1 VPAGNTLSSPT
12 KLPKGAWWGVLK
24 RTVKEFNDDNLTD
37 WAGALTYYAVLSLFP
52 GIIVL
57 TSVLALLGD
66 TTTQEL
72 MKYVDQVAPG
82 QAGELVKSSI
92 EELQKSQNAAG
103 LLGIIGLLTAFWTAS
118 GYLGAFMRACNA
130 VYDVEEG
137 RPFWKTVPLR
147 LALTLGSVVLV
158 SLTLGAL
165 VLTGGV
171 ADAVGNAIGLGD
183 TVVTGW
189 DCVKWPVILLL
200 VALAFAVLY
209 WAAPNVRQPGF
220 SWITP
225 GSLLAIVLWALATVG
240 FAIYVANFA
249 SYNKTYGSLGGV
261 IVFLV
266 WLWISNIAVLLGAEF
281 DAELE
286 RARAIV
292 GGHPAEE
299 EPYIAMRDDSKVQKG
314 EDPGL
319 G

>member
-1 VPAGNTLSSPT
+1 MPAGKTVDRPT
-12 KLPKGAWWGVLK
+12 RLPKGAWWGVLK

-37 WAGALTYYAVLSLFP
+37 WAAALTYYAVLSLFP
-52 GIIVL
+52 GLIVL
-57 TSVLALLGD
+57 TSVLALLGE

-82 QAGELVKSSI
+82 EAGELVKTSI
-92 EELQKSQNAAG
+92 EELQRGQGAAG

-147 LALTLGSVVLV
+147 LLLTLGSVVV
-158 SLTLGAL
+158 ISLTLGAL

-171 ADAVGNAIGLGD
+171 ADAVGNLLGLGD
-183 TVVTGW
+183 TVVTVW
-189 DCVKWPVILLL
+189 DIAKWPVILLL

-209 WAAPNVRQPGF
+209 WAAPNVRQPAF
-220 SWITP
+220 RWVTP
-225 GSLLAIVLWALATVG
+225 GSLLAIALWALATVG

-286 RARAIV
+286 RGRRLAQ
-292 GGHPAEE
+292 GEKDTSAE
-299 EPYIAMRDDSKVQKG
+299 PRDL
-314 EDPGL
+314 PG
-319 G
+319 

>member
-1 VPAGNTLSSPT
+1 MPAGKTVKSPT
-12 KLPKGAWWGVLK
+12 RLPKGAWWGVLK
-24 RTVKEFNDDNLTD
+24 RTVKEFSDDNLTD
-37 WAGALTYYAVLSLFP
+37 WAAALTYYAVLSLFP

-82 QAGELVKSSI
+82 QAGDVVKSSI
-92 EELQKSQNAAG
+92 EELQKSQNAAS
-103 LLGIIGLLTAFWTAS
+103 LLGVVGLLTALWTAS

-137 RPFWKTVPLR
+137 RPFWKIVPLR

-171 ADAVGNAIGLGD
+171 ADALGNAIGLGD
-183 TVVTGW
+183 TVVTVW
-189 DCVKWPVILLL
+189 DIAKWPVILLL
-200 VALAFAVLY
+200 VSLAFAILY

-220 SWITP
+220 RWVSP
-225 GSLLAIVLWALATVG
+225 GSLLAIALWALATVG

-286 RARAIV
+286 RGRRLEQ
-292 GGHPAEE
+292 GE
-299 EPYIAMRDDSKVQKG
+299 
-314 EDPGL
+314 EDPSPEPRDLPG
-319 G
+319 

>member
-1 VPAGNTLSSPT
+1 MPAGNDVESPT
-12 KLPKGAWWGVLK
+12 ELPKAAWWGVLK

-37 WAGALTYYAVLSLFP
+37 WAAALTYYAVLSLFP

-72 MKYVDQVAPG
+72 IRYVDDVAPG
-82 QAGELVKSSI
+82 EAGQLVKSSI
-92 EELQKSQNAAG
+92 EELQKSQDAAG
-103 LLGIIGLLTAFWTAS
+103 LLGIIGLLTALWTAS

-137 RPFWKTVPLR
+137 RPLWKTIPLR
-147 LALTLGSVVLV
+147 IGLTLGSVVLV
-158 SLTLGAL
+158 SVTLGAL

-171 ADAVGNAIGLGD
+171 ADAVGDAIGLGD
-183 TVVTGW
+183 TVVTVW
-189 DCVKWPVILLL
+189 DVVKWPVILLL
-200 VALAFAVLY
+200 VSLAFAVLY
-209 WAAPNVRQPGF
+209 WTAPNVRQPGF
-220 SWITP
+220 RWVTP

-240 FAIYVANFA
+240 FAVYVANFA

-281 DAELE
+281 DAELDRGRRMAEGE
-286 RARAIV
+286 R
-292 GGHPAEE
+292 
-299 EPYIAMRDDSKVQKG
+299 EPSPEPRDL
-314 EDPGL
+314 PG
-319 G
+319 

>member
-1 VPAGNTLSSPT
+1 MPAGKTVKSPAR
-12 KLPKGAWWGVLK
+12 LPKGAWWGVLK

-37 WAGALTYYAVLSLFP
+37 WAAALTYYAVLSLFP

-57 TSVLALLGD
+57 TSALALMGD

-82 QAGELVKSSI
+82 QAGDVVKSSI
-92 EELQKSQNAAG
+92 EELQKSQNAAS
-103 LLGIIGLLTAFWTAS
+103 LLGIVGLLTALWTAS

-137 RPFWKTVPLR
+137 RPFWKLVPLR

-171 ADAVGNAIGLGD
+171 ADAIGNAIGLGD
-183 TVVTGW
+183 TVVTVW
-189 DCVKWPVILLL
+189 DIAKWPVILLL
-200 VALAFAVLY
+200 VSLAFAILY

-220 SWITP
+220 RWISP
-225 GSLLAIVLWALATVG
+225 GSLLAIALWALATVG

-286 RARAIV
+286 RGRRLAQ
-292 GGHPAEE
+292 GE
-299 EPYIAMRDDSKVQKG
+299 
-314 EDPGL
+314 EDPSPEPRDLPG
-319 G
+319 

>member
-1 VPAGNTLSSPT
+1 MPAGKTVDRPT
-12 KLPKGAWWGVLK
+12 RLPKGAWWGVLK
-24 RTVKEFNDDNLTD
+24 RTVKGFNDDNLTD
-37 WAGALTYYAVLSLFP
+37 WAAALTYYAVLSLFP
-52 GIIVL
+52 GLIVL
-57 TSVLALLGD
+57 TSVLALLGE

-72 MKYVDQVAPG
+72 LKYVDQVAPG
-82 QAGELVKSSI
+82 QAGELVRSSI
-92 EELQKSQNAAG
+92 EELRNGQGAAG

-171 ADAVGNAIGLGD
+171 ADMVGNFIGLGD
-183 TVVTGW
+183 TVVTVW
-189 DCVKWPVILLL
+189 DIAKWPVILLL
-200 VALAFAVLY
+200 VSLAFAVLY

-220 SWITP
+220 RWVTP
-225 GSLLAIVLWALATVG
+225 GSLLAIALWALATVG

-286 RARAIV
+286 RGRRIAQGTA
-292 GGHPAEE
+292 PQDASAE
-299 EPYIAMRDDSKVQKG
+299 PRDL
-314 EDPGL
+314 PG
-319 G
+319 

>member
-1 VPAGNTLSSPT
+1 VDRPT
-12 KLPKGAWWGVLK
+12 KLPRQAWWGVLK

-52 GIIVL
+52 GLIVL

-66 TTTQEL
+66 STTQEL
-72 MKYVDQVAPG
+72 LKYVDQVAPG
-82 QAGELVKSSI
+82 QAGDLVKSSI
-92 EELQKSQNAAG
+92 GELRKGQGSAG

-147 LALTLGSVVLV
+147 LLLTLGSVVLV

-165 VLTGGV
+165 VLTGGI
-171 ADAVGNAIGLGD
+171 ADTIGDWIGLGD
-183 TVVTGW
+183 TVVTVW
-189 DCVKWPVILLL
+189 DIAKWPIILLL
-200 VALAFAVLY
+200 VSLAFAVLY

-220 SWITP
+220 RWVTP

-240 FAIYVANFA
+240 FAVYVANFA

-286 RARAIV
+286 RGRRL
-292 GGHPAEE
+292 AEGESE
-299 EPYIAMRDDSKVQKG
+299 EKASAEPRDL
-314 EDPGL
+314 PR
-319 G
+319 

>member
-1 VPAGNTLSSPT
+1 MRGGNDVEGPT
-12 KLPKGAWWGVLK
+12 RLPKRAWWGVLK

-66 TTTQEL
+66 STTQEL

-82 QAGELVKSSI
+82 QAGDVVKSSI
-92 EELQKSQNAAG
+92 EELQKSQNAAS
-103 LLGIIGLLTAFWTAS
+103 LLGIIALLTALWTAS

-137 RPFWKTVPLR
+137 RPIWKTVPLR

-183 TVVTGW
+183 TVVTVW
-189 DCVKWPVILLL
+189 DIAKWPVILLL
-200 VALAFAVLY
+200 VSLAFAILY

-220 SWITP
+220 RWVSP

-286 RARAIV
+286 RGRRM
-292 GGHPAEE
+292 AEGE
-299 EPYIAMRDDSKVQKG
+299 
-314 EDPGL
+314 EDPSPEPRDLPG
-319 G
+319 

>member
-1 VPAGNTLSSPT
+1 VPAGKTVDRPT

-52 GIIVL
+52 GLIVL
-57 TSVLALLGD
+57 TSVLALMGE

-82 QAGELVKSSI
+82 QAGDLIKSSV
-92 EELQKSQNAAG
+92 EELRKGQSAAG

-147 LALTLGSVVLV
+147 LGLTLGSVVLV

-171 ADAVGNAIGLGD
+171 ADTVGDFIGLGD
-183 TVVTGW
+183 TVVTVW
-189 DCVKWPVILLL
+189 DFVKWPVILLL
-200 VALAFAVLY
+200 VSLAFAVLY
-209 WAAPNVRQPGF
+209 WAAPNVRHAGF
-220 SWITP
+220 RWITP

-286 RARAIV
+286 RGRRMAQGEPHDEAS
-292 GGHPAEE
+292 AE
-299 EPYIAMRDDSKVQKG
+299 PRDL
-314 EDPGL
+314 PG
-319 G
+319 

>member
-1 VPAGNTLSSPT
+1 MPAGKSPKSPAKLS
-12 KLPKGAWWGVLK
+12 KGAWWGVLK

-37 WAGALTYYAVLSLFP
+37 WAAALTYYAVLSLFP
-52 GIIVL
+52 GLIVL
-57 TSVLALLGD
+57 TSLLALMGE

-72 MKYVDQVAPG
+72 LKYVGEVAPG
-82 QAGELVKSSI
+82 EAGDLIKSSI
-92 EELQKSQNAAG
+92 EELQKSSSAAS

-118 GYLGAFMRACNA
+118 GYLGAFMRAANA

-137 RPFWKTVPLR
+137 RPIWKTIPLR
-147 LALTLGSVVLV
+147 LGLTLGSVVLI

-171 ADAVGNAIGLGD
+171 ADTVGNWIGLGD
-183 TVVTGW
+183 TVVTVW
-189 DCVKWPVILLL
+189 DVVKWPVILLL
-200 VALAFAVLY
+200 VSLAFAVLY

-220 SWITP
+220 RWVTP

-286 RARAIV
+286 RGRRI
-292 GGHPAEE
+292 EE
-299 EPYIAMRDDSKVQKG
+299 GADPEEASPEPRDL
-314 EDPGL
+314 PG
-319 G
+319 

>member
-1 VPAGNTLSSPT
+1 MPAGKTIERPT
-12 KLPKGAWWGVLK
+12 KLPKHAWWGVLK

-37 WAGALTYYAVLSLFP
+37 WAAALTYYAVLSLFP
-52 GIIVL
+52 GLIVL
-57 TSVLALLGD
+57 TSVLALLGE

-72 MKYVDQVAPG
+72 LKYVDQVAPG
-82 QAGELVKSSI
+82 QAGDLVKSSI
-92 EELQKSQNAAG
+92 EELQKGQSAAG

-147 LALTLGSVVLV
+147 LLLTLGSVVV
-158 SLTLGAL
+158 ISLTLGAL

-171 ADAVGNAIGLGD
+171 ADAVGNFLGLGD
-183 TVVTGW
+183 TVVTVW
-189 DCVKWPVILLL
+189 DIVKWPVILLL
-200 VALAFAVLY
+200 VSLAFAVLY
-209 WAAPNVRQPGF
+209 WAAPNVRQPAF
-220 SWITP
+220 RWVTP
-225 GSLLAIVLWALATVG
+225 GSLLAIALWALATVG

-286 RARAIV
+286 RGRRLAQGEQDAS
-292 GGHPAEE
+292 AE
-299 EPYIAMRDDSKVQKG
+299 PRDL
-314 EDPGL
+314 PG
-319 G
+319 

>member
-1 VPAGNTLSSPT
+1 VPAGKAPQSPT
-12 KLPKGAWWGVLK
+12 KLSKGAWWGVLK

-37 WAGALTYYAVLSLFP
+37 WAAALTYYAVLSLFP
-52 GIIVL
+52 GLIVL
-57 TSVLALLGD
+57 TSALALMGE
-66 TTTQEL
+66 TTKQEL
-72 MKYVDQVAPG
+72 LKYVDEVAPG
-82 QAGELVKSSI
+82 QAGDLIKSSI
-92 EELQKSQNAAG
+92 EELQKGQSTAG

-137 RPFWKTVPLR
+137 RPIWKTIPLR

-171 ADAVGNAIGLGD
+171 ADTVGNWLGLGD
-183 TVVTGW
+183 TVVTVW
-189 DCVKWPVILLL
+189 DVVKWPVILLL
-200 VALAFAVLY
+200 VSLAFAVLY

-220 SWITP
+220 RWVTP
-225 GSLLAIVLWALATVG
+225 GSLVAILLWALATVG

-286 RARAIV
+286 RGRRIAQGADPEEASAEPRDVAR
-292 GGHPAEE
+292 
-299 EPYIAMRDDSKVQKG
+299 
-314 EDPGL
+314 
-319 G
+319 

>member
-1 VPAGNTLSSPT
+1 VPAGENNNTVDRPT
-12 KLPKGAWWGVLK
+12 ELPRQAWWGVLK

-52 GIIVL
+52 GLIVL

-66 TTTQEL
+66 ATTQEL
-72 MKYVDQVAPG
+72 LKYVDQVAPG
-82 QAGELVKSSI
+82 QAGDLVKSSI
-92 EELQKSQNAAG
+92 EDLRKGQGAAG

-147 LALTLGSVVLV
+147 LLLTLGSVVLV

-165 VLTGGV
+165 VLTGGI
-171 ADAVGNAIGLGD
+171 ADTVGNWLGLGD
-183 TVVTGW
+183 TVVTVW
-189 DCVKWPVILLL
+189 DIAKWPIILLL
-200 VALAFAVLY
+200 VSLAFAVLY

-220 SWITP
+220 RWVTP

-240 FAIYVANFA
+240 FAVYVANFA

-286 RARAIV
+286 RGRRL
-292 GGHPAEE
+292 AEGDE
-299 EPYIAMRDDSKVQKG
+299 DASAQPRDPYESSKTG
-314 EDPGL
+314 
-319 G
+319 

>member
-1 VPAGNTLSSPT
+1 MRGGNAPESPA

-37 WAGALTYYAVLSLFP
+37 WAAALTYYAVLSLFP
-52 GIIVL
+52 GLIVL
-57 TSVLALLGD
+57 TSVLALLGE

-72 MKYVDQVAPG
+72 LKYVDEVAPG
-82 QAGELVKSSI
+82 QAGDLIKSSI
-92 EELQKSQNAAG
+92 CELQKSSSAAG

-118 GYLGAFMRACNA
+118 GYLGAFMRAANA

-137 RPFWKTVPLR
+137 RPIWKTIPLR
-147 LALTLGSVVLV
+147 LGLTLGSVVLI
-158 SLTLGAL
+158 SLAVGAL

-171 ADAVGNAIGLGD
+171 ADTVGNWVGIGD
-183 TVVTGW
+183 TVVTVW
-189 DCVKWPVILLL
+189 DFVKWPVILLL
-200 VALAFAVLY
+200 VSLAFAVLY

-220 SWITP
+220 RWVTP
-225 GSLLAIVLWALATVG
+225 GSLLAILLWVLATLG
-240 FAIYVANFA
+240 FAIDVANFA

-286 RARAIV
+286 RGRRIEQGVAPEKAS
-292 GGHPAEE
+292 AE
-299 EPYIAMRDDSKVQKG
+299 PRDL
-314 EDPGL
+314 PG
-319 G
+319 

>member
-1 VPAGNTLSSPT
+1 MPAGKTVDRPT

-52 GIIVL
+52 GLIVL
-57 TSVLALLGD
+57 TSVLALMGES
-66 TTTQEL
+66 TTQEL
-72 MKYVDQVAPG
+72 MKYVDQLAPG
-82 QAGELVKSSI
+82 QAGDLIKSSV
-92 EELQKSQNAAG
+92 EELQKGQSAAG

-147 LALTLGSVVLV
+147 LLLTLGSVVLV

-171 ADAVGNAIGLGD
+171 ADTVGDFIGLGD
-183 TVVTGW
+183 TVVAVW
-189 DCVKWPVILLL
+189 DIVKWPVILLL
-200 VALAFAVLY
+200 VSLAFAVLY
-209 WAAPNVRQPGF
+209 WAAPNVRHAGF
-220 SWITP
+220 RWITP
-225 GSLLAIVLWALATVG
+225 GSLLAIGLWALATVG

-286 RARAIV
+286 RGRRMAQGEPHDEAS
-292 GGHPAEE
+292 AE
-299 EPYIAMRDDSKVQKG
+299 PRDL
-314 EDPGL
+314 PG
-319 G
+319 

>member
-1 VPAGNTLSSPT
+1 MPAGKAPESPA

-37 WAGALTYYAVLSLFP
+37 WAAALTYYAVLSLFP
-52 GIIVL
+52 GLIVL
-57 TSVLALLGD
+57 TSVLALLGE

-72 MKYVDQVAPG
+72 LKYVDEVAPG
-82 QAGELVKSSI
+82 EAGDLIKSSI
-92 EELQKSQNAAG
+92 QELQNSQNAASV
-103 LLGIIGLLTAFWTAS
+103 LGIVALLTALWTAS

-130 VYDVEEG
+130 MYDVQEG
-137 RPFWKTVPLR
+137 RPFWKLVPLR
-147 LALTLGSVVLV
+147 LGLTLGSVVLI

-171 ADAVGNAIGLGD
+171 ADTVGDWLGLGD
-183 TVVTGW
+183 AVVTVW
-189 DCVKWPVILLL
+189 DVVKWPVILLL
-200 VALAFAVLY
+200 VSLAFAVLY

-220 SWITP
+220 RWVTP

-286 RARAIV
+286 RGRRI
-292 GGHPAEE
+292 E
-299 EPYIAMRDDSKVQKG
+299 QG
-314 EDPGL
+314 EDPEKASPEPRDLPG
-319 G
+319 

>member
-1 VPAGNTLSSPT
+1 MPAGKTIDRPT
-12 KLPKGAWWGVLK
+12 KLPKSAWWGVLK

-37 WAGALTYYAVLSLFP
+37 WAAALTYYAVLSLFP
-52 GIIVL
+52 GLIVL
-57 TSVLALLGD
+57 TSALALLGD
-66 TTTQEL
+66 STTQEL

-82 QAGELVKSSI
+82 QAGDLIKSSV
-92 EELQKSQNAAG
+92 EELQKGQSAAG
-103 LLGIIGLLTAFWTAS
+103 LLGIIGLLTALWTAS

-147 LALTLGSVVLV
+147 LVLTLGSVVLV

-171 ADAVGNAIGLGD
+171 ADTVGNWIGLGD
-183 TVVTGW
+183 KVVTVW
-189 DCVKWPVILLL
+189 DVAKWPVILLL
-200 VALAFAVLY
+200 VSLAFAVLY

-220 SWITP
+220 RWVTP

-266 WLWISNIAVLLGAEF
+266 WLWISNIAVLLGAEL

-286 RARAIV
+286 RGRRLEQGEQDAS
-292 GGHPAEE
+292 P
-299 EPYIAMRDDSKVQKG
+299 EPRDL
-314 EDPGL
+314 PG
-319 G
+319 

>member
-1 VPAGNTLSSPT
+1 MPAGETIERPT

-37 WAGALTYYAVLSLFP
+37 WAAALTYYAVLSLFP
-52 GIIVL
+52 GLIVL
-57 TSVLALLGD
+57 TSVLALLGE

-82 QAGELVKSSI
+82 QAGDLVKSSI
-92 EELQKSQNAAG
+92 EELQKGQGAAG

-147 LALTLGSVVLV
+147 LLLTLGSVVLI

-171 ADAVGNAIGLGD
+171 ADTVGNLLGLGD
-183 TVVTGW
+183 TVVTVW
-189 DCVKWPVILLL
+189 DIVKWPVILLL

-209 WAAPNVRQPGF
+209 WAAPNVRQPAF
-220 SWITP
+220 RWVTP

-240 FAIYVANFA
+240 FAVYVANFA

-286 RARAIV
+286 RGRRLAQGEKDAS
-292 GGHPAEE
+292 AE
-299 EPYIAMRDDSKVQKG
+299 PRDL
-314 EDPGL
+314 PG
-319 G
+319 

>member
-1 VPAGNTLSSPT
+1 VPAGKTVERPT

-37 WAGALTYYAVLSLFP
+37 WAAALTYYAVLSLFP
-52 GIIVL
+52 GLLVL
-57 TSVLALLGD
+57 TSALALLGD
-66 TTTQEL
+66 STTREL
-72 MKYVDQVAPG
+72 LKYVDQVAPG
-82 QAGELVKSSI
+82 QAGELIKASV
-92 EELQKSQNAAG
+92 EELQKGQSAAG
-103 LLGIIGLLTAFWTAS
+103 LLGVIGLLTAFWTAS

-130 VYDVEEG
+130 VYDVKEG

-147 LALTLGSVVLV
+147 LALTLGSVIVV

-171 ADAVGNAIGLGD
+171 ANTVGNALGLGG
-183 TVVTGW
+183 TVVTVW
-189 DCVKWPVILLL
+189 NIAKLPVILLL
-200 VALAFAVLY
+200 VSLAFAVLY

-220 SWITP
+220 RWVTP
-225 GSLLAIVLWALATVG
+225 GSLLAIMLWALATVG

-286 RARAIV
+286 RGRLIEQGESARDAS
-292 GGHPAEE
+292 P
-299 EPYIAMRDDSKVQKG
+299 EPRDL
-314 EDPGL
+314 PR
-319 G
+319 

>member
-1 VPAGNTLSSPT
+1 MPAGKAVDGPTRLS
-12 KLPKGAWWGVLK
+12 KGAWWGVLK

-37 WAGALTYYAVLSLFP
+37 WAAALTYYAVLSLFP
-52 GIIVL
+52 GLIVL
-57 TSVLALLGD
+57 TSALALLGD
-66 TTTQEL
+66 STTQEL
-72 MKYVDQVAPG
+72 LKYVDQVAPG
-82 QAGELVKSSI
+82 QAGELVKSSV
-92 EELQKSQNAAG
+92 EELQKGQSAAG

-171 ADAVGNAIGLGD
+171 ADTVGNAIGLGD
-183 TVVTGW
+183 TVVTVW
-189 DCVKWPVILLL
+189 DVAKWPVILLL
-200 VALAFAVLY
+200 VSLAFAVLY
-209 WAAPNVRQPGF
+209 WAAPNVRQPSF
-220 SWITP
+220 RWVTP

-240 FAIYVANFA
+240 FAVYVANFA

-286 RARAIV
+286 RGRRIQQ
-292 GGHPAEE
+292 GEPADEASP
-299 EPYIAMRDDSKVQKG
+299 EPRDL
-314 EDPGL
+314 PG
-319 G
+319 

>member
-1 VPAGNTLSSPT
+1 VPAGNTLESPT

-171 ADAVGNAIGLGD
+171 ADAVGTAIGLGD
-183 TVVTGW
+183 TVVTVW
-189 DCVKWPVILLL
+189 DFVKWPVILLL

-220 SWITP
+220 RWVTP

-286 RARAIV
+286 RGRQLAQ
-292 GGHPAEE
+292 GE
-299 EPYIAMRDDSKVQKG
+299 
-314 EDPGL
+314 EDPSPEPRDLPG
-319 G
+319 

>member
-1 VPAGNTLSSPT
+1 VPAGNTVDRPT

-37 WAGALTYYAVLSLFP
+37 WAAALTYYAVLSLFP
-52 GIIVL
+52 GLIVL
-57 TSVLALLGD
+57 TSALALLGD

-72 MKYVDQVAPG
+72 LKYVDQVAPG
-82 QAGELVKSSI
+82 EAGELIKSSI
-92 EELQKSQNAAG
+92 GELQKSQSAAG

-147 LALTLGSVVLV
+147 LLLTLGSVVLV

-171 ADAVGNAIGLGD
+171 ADTVGKAIGLGD
-183 TVVTGW
+183 TVVTVW
-189 DCVKWPVILLL
+189 DFVKWPVILLL
-200 VALAFAVLY
+200 VSLAFAVLY

-220 SWITP
+220 RWVTP

-286 RARAIV
+286 RGRRLAQGEQDAS
-292 GGHPAEE
+292 P
-299 EPYIAMRDDSKVQKG
+299 EPRDL
-314 EDPGL
+314 PG
-319 G
+319 

>member
-1 VPAGNTLSSPT
+1 MPAGKTVEGPT

-37 WAGALTYYAVLSLFP
+37 WAAALTYYAVLSLFP

-57 TSVLALLGD
+57 TSALALLGD

-72 MKYVDQVAPG
+72 LKYVDQVAPG
-82 QAGELVKSSI
+82 EAGNLVESSI

-130 VYDVEEG
+130 MYDVEEG

-147 LALTLGSVVLV
+147 LGLTLGAVMLV

-165 VLTGGV
+165 VLTGGI

-183 TVVTGW
+183 TVVTVW
-189 DCVKWPVILLL
+189 DIVKWPVILLL
-200 VALAFAVLY
+200 VSLAFAVLY

-220 SWITP
+220 RWISP
-225 GSLLAIVLWALATVG
+225 GSILAIVLWVLATVG
-240 FAIYVANFA
+240 FAIYVANFS

-286 RARAIV
+286 RGRRITEGEPDPSPEPRDLAR
-292 GGHPAEE
+292 
-299 EPYIAMRDDSKVQKG
+299 
-314 EDPGL
+314 
-319 G
+319 

>member
-1 VPAGNTLSSPT
+1 VPAGKTVDRPT
-12 KLPKGAWWGVLK
+12 KLPKVAWWGVLK

-37 WAGALTYYAVLSLFP
+37 WAAALTYYAVLSLFP

-57 TSVLALLGD
+57 TSALALLGD

-72 MKYVDQVAPG
+72 LKYIDQVAPG

-92 EELQKSQNAAG
+92 DELQKSQNTAG
-103 LLGIIGLLTAFWTAS
+103 LVGIIGLLTALWTAS

-171 ADAVGNAIGLGD
+171 ADAVGNAVGLGD
-183 TVVTGW
+183 TVVTVW
-189 DCVKWPVILLL
+189 DIAKWPVILLL
-200 VALAFAVLY
+200 VSLAFAVLY

-286 RARAIV
+286 RGRRMAQGEPEDEAS
-292 GGHPAEE
+292 AE
-299 EPYIAMRDDSKVQKG
+299 PRDL
-314 EDPGL
+314 PR
-319 G
+319 

>member
-1 VPAGNTLSSPT
+1 MPAGSHVKSPAKLT
-12 KLPKGAWWGVLK
+12 KGDWWGVLK

-37 WAGALTYYAVLSLFP
+37 WAAALTYYAVLSLFP

-72 MKYVDQVAPG
+72 IKYVDEVAPG
-82 QAGELVKSSI
+82 QAGDLVKSSI
-92 EELQKSQNAAG
+92 EELQKSQNAAS
-103 LLGIIGLLTAFWTAS
+103 LLGIVGLLTALWTAS

-137 RPFWKTVPLR
+137 RPFWKVVPLR

-171 ADAVGNAIGLGD
+171 ADTVGNAIGLGD
-183 TVVTGW
+183 TVVTVW
-189 DCVKWPVILLL
+189 DFVKWPVILLL
-200 VALAFAVLY
+200 VSLAFAVLY

-220 SWITP
+220 RWVTP

-286 RARAIV
+286 RGRRIAQ
-292 GGHPAEE
+292 GESEE
-299 EPYIAMRDDSKVQKG
+299 EASPEPRDL
-314 EDPGL
+314 PG
-319 G
+319 

>member
-1 VPAGNTLSSPT
+1 MS
-12 KLPKGAWWGVLK
+12 KGAWWGVLK

-37 WAGALTYYAVLSLFP
+37 WAAALTYYAVLSLFP
-52 GIIVL
+52 GLIVL
-57 TSVLALLGD
+57 TSVLALLGE

-72 MKYVDQVAPG
+72 LKYVDEVAPG
-82 QAGELVKSSI
+82 EAGGLIKSSI
-92 EELQKSQNAAG
+92 EELQKGSGAAG

-118 GYLGAFMRACNA
+118 GYLGAFMRAANA

-137 RPFWKTVPLR
+137 RPIWKTIPLR
-147 LALTLGSVVLV
+147 LVLTLGSVVLI

-171 ADAVGNAIGLGD
+171 ADTVGNWLGLGD
-183 TVVTGW
+183 TVVTVW
-189 DCVKWPVILLL
+189 DIVKWPVILLL
-200 VALAFAVLY
+200 VSLAFAVLY

-220 SWITP
+220 RWVTP

-240 FAIYVANFA
+240 FAVYVANFA

-286 RARAIV
+286 RGRRIEEGADPEDASPEPRDLAR
-292 GGHPAEE
+292 
-299 EPYIAMRDDSKVQKG
+299 
-314 EDPGL
+314 
-319 G
+319 

>member
-1 VPAGNTLSSPT
+1 M
-12 KLPKGAWWGVLK
+12 
-24 RTVKEFNDDNLTD
+24 KEFNDDNLTD

-52 GIIVL
+52 GLIVL

-72 MKYVDQVAPG
+72 LKYVDQVAPG
-82 QAGELVKSSI
+82 QAGELIRSSV
-92 EELQKSQNAAG
+92 EELRKGQSAAG

-118 GYLGAFMRACNA
+118 GYLGAFMRASNA

-171 ADAVGNAIGLGD
+171 ADTVGNFLGLGD
-183 TVVTGW
+183 TVVTVW
-189 DCVKWPVILLL
+189 DVVKWPVILLL
-200 VALAFAVLY
+200 VSLAFAVLY
-209 WAAPNVRQPGF
+209 WAAPNVRQPGWR
-220 SWITP
+220 WITP

-240 FAIYVANFA
+240 FALYVANFA

-266 WLWISNIAVLLGAEF
+266 WLWISNIAVLLGVEF
-281 DAELE
+281 DAEL
-286 RARAIV
+286 ARGRRIEQGAD
-292 GGHPAEE
+292 PESSP
-299 EPYIAMRDDSKVQKG
+299 EPRDL
-314 EDPGL
+314 PG
-319 G
+319 

>member
-1 VPAGNTLSSPT
+1 MPAGSDVESPT
-12 KLPKGAWWGVLK
+12 KLPRSAWWGVLK
-24 RTVKEFNDDNLTD
+24 RTVTEFNDDNLTD
-37 WAGALTYYAVLSLFP
+37 WAAALTYYAVLSLFP

-72 MKYVDQVAPG
+72 IKYVDEVAPG
-82 QAGELVKSSI
+82 QAGDLVKSSI
-92 EELQKSQNAAG
+92 EELQKSQDAAS

-137 RPFWKTVPLR
+137 RPIWKTVPLR

-171 ADAVGNAIGLGD
+171 ADAVGDAIGLGD
-183 TVVTGW
+183 TVVTVW
-189 DCVKWPVILLL
+189 DVVKWPVILLL
-200 VALAFAVLY
+200 VSLAFAVLY

-220 SWITP
+220 RWVTP

-240 FAIYVANFA
+240 FAVYVANFA

-286 RARAIV
+286 RGRRLARGERDAS
-292 GGHPAEE
+292 P
-299 EPYIAMRDDSKVQKG
+299 EPRDL
-314 EDPGL
+314 PG
-319 G
+319 

>member
-1 VPAGNTLSSPT
+1 MPAGKTVDRPT

-52 GIIVL
+52 GLIVL
-57 TSVLALLGD
+57 TSLLALMGE

-82 QAGELVKSSI
+82 QAGDLIKSSV
-92 EELQKSQNAAG
+92 EELRKGQSAAG

-147 LALTLGSVVLV
+147 LGLTLGSVVLV

-171 ADAVGNAIGLGD
+171 ADTVGNFIGLGD
-183 TVVTGW
+183 TVVTVW
-189 DCVKWPVILLL
+189 DIVKWPVILLL
-200 VALAFAVLY
+200 VPLAFAVLY
-209 WAAPNVRQPGF
+209 WAAPNVRHHGF
-220 SWITP
+220 RWITP

-286 RARAIV
+286 RGRRMAQGEPLEEAS
-292 GGHPAEE
+292 AE
-299 EPYIAMRDDSKVQKG
+299 PRDL
-314 EDPGL
+314 PG
-319 G
+319 

>member
-1 VPAGNTLSSPT
+1 MPAGSETAEETVDRPT

-37 WAGALTYYAVLSLFP
+37 WAAALTYYAVLSLFP
-52 GIIVL
+52 GLIVL
-57 TSVLALLGD
+57 TSALALLGE

-72 MKYVDQVAPG
+72 LKYVDQVAPG
-82 QAGELVKSSI
+82 QAGELIKSSV
-92 EELQKSQNAAG
+92 EELQKSQSSAG
-103 LLGIIGLLTAFWTAS
+103 LLGIIGVLTALWTAS

-130 VYDVEEG
+130 VYDVKEG
-137 RPFWKTVPLR
+137 RPFWKTVPIR

-165 VLTGGV
+165 VLTGDV
-171 ADAVGNAIGLGD
+171 ADTVGNWLGLGD
-183 TVVTGW
+183 AVVTVW
-189 DCVKWPVILLL
+189 DIAKWPVILLL
-200 VALAFAVLY
+200 VSLAFAVLY

-240 FAIYVANFA
+240 FAVYVANFA

-286 RARAIV
+286 RGRRMTE
-292 GGHPAEE
+292 GEQDPSAE
-299 EPYIAMRDDSKVQKG
+299 PRDL
-314 EDPGL
+314 PG
-319 G
+319 

>member
-1 VPAGNTLSSPT
+1 MPAGKDVESPT
-12 KLPKGAWWGVLK
+12 RLPKGAWWGVLK

-37 WAGALTYYAVLSLFP
+37 WAAALTYYAVLSLFP

-57 TSVLALLGD
+57 TSVLALLGE

-72 MKYVDQVAPG
+72 IKYVDEVAPG
-82 QAGELVKSSI
+82 QAGDLVKSSI
-92 EELQKSQNAAG
+92 EELQKSQNAAS
-103 LLGIIGLLTAFWTAS
+103 LLGVIGLLTALWTAS

-137 RPFWKTVPLR
+137 RPFWKTVPIR
-147 LALTLGSVVLV
+147 LGLTLGSVVLI

-183 TVVTGW
+183 TVVAVW
-189 DCVKWPVILLL
+189 DVAKYPVILLL
-200 VALAFAVLY
+200 VSLAFAVLY
-209 WAAPNVRQPGF
+209 WAAPNVKQPGF
-220 SWITP
+220 RWVSP

-266 WLWISNIAVLLGAEF
+266 WLWISNIAILLGAEF

-286 RARAIV
+286 RGRRL
-292 GGHPAEE
+292 E
-299 EPYIAMRDDSKVQKG
+299 KG
-314 EDPGL
+314 EKDPSPEPRDLPG
-319 G
+319 

>member
-1 VPAGNTLSSPT
+1 MPAGKAPESPAKLS
-12 KLPKGAWWGVLK
+12 KGAWWGVLK

-37 WAGALTYYAVLSLFP
+37 WAAALTYYAVLSLFP
-52 GIIVL
+52 GLIVL
-57 TSVLALLGD
+57 TSVLALLGE

-72 MKYVDQVAPG
+72 LKYVDEVAPG
-82 QAGELVKSSI
+82 EAGGLIKSSI
-92 EELQKSQNAAG
+92 EELQKGSGAAG

-118 GYLGAFMRACNA
+118 GYLGAFMRAANA

-137 RPFWKTVPLR
+137 RPIWKTIPLR
-147 LALTLGSVVLV
+147 LVLTLGSVVLI

-171 ADAVGNAIGLGD
+171 ADTVGNWLGLGD
-183 TVVTGW
+183 TVVTVW
-189 DCVKWPVILLL
+189 DIVKWPVILLL
-200 VALAFAVLY
+200 VSLAFAVLY

-220 SWITP
+220 RWVTP

-240 FAIYVANFA
+240 FAVYVANFA

-286 RARAIV
+286 RGRRIEEGADPEDASPEPRDLAR
-292 GGHPAEE
+292 
-299 EPYIAMRDDSKVQKG
+299 
-314 EDPGL
+314 
-319 G
+319 

>member
-1 VPAGNTLSSPT
+1 MPAGKTVDRPT
-12 KLPKGAWWGVLK
+12 KLSKGAWWGVLK

-37 WAGALTYYAVLSLFP
+37 WAAALTYYAVLSLFP
-52 GIIVL
+52 GLIVL
-57 TSVLALLGD
+57 TSALALMGD

-72 MKYVDQVAPG
+72 LKYVDQVAPG
-82 QAGELVKSSI
+82 QAGELVKKSV
-92 EELQKSQNAAG
+92 EELQKGQSAAG

-147 LALTLGSVVLV
+147 LGLTLGSVVLV

-171 ADAVGNAIGLGD
+171 ADTVGNFLGLGD
-183 TVVTGW
+183 TVVTVW
-189 DCVKWPVILLL
+189 DIAKWPIIILL
-200 VALAFAVLY
+200 VTLAFAVLY

-220 SWITP
+220 RWVTP

-286 RARAIV
+286 RGRRL
-292 GGHPAEE
+292 AEGDQDASP
-299 EPYIAMRDDSKVQKG
+299 EPRDL
-314 EDPGL
+314 PG
-319 G
+319 

>member
-1 VPAGNTLSSPT
+1 MPAGEQTVDRPT

-52 GIIVL
+52 GLIVL
-57 TSVLALLGD
+57 TSALALLGE

-72 MKYVDQVAPG
+72 LKYVDQVAPG
-82 QAGELVKSSI
+82 QAGDLIKSSV
-92 EELQKSQNAAG
+92 EELQKGQSSAG
-103 LLGIIGLLTAFWTAS
+103 LLGIIGVLTALWTAS

-147 LALTLGSVVLV
+147 LGLTLGSVVLV

-165 VLTGGV
+165 VLTGDV
-171 ADAVGNAIGLGD
+171 ADTVGNWLGLGD
-183 TVVTGW
+183 VVVTVW
-189 DCVKWPVILLL
+189 DIAKWPVILLL
-200 VALAFAVLY
+200 VSLAFAVLY

-240 FAIYVANFA
+240 FAVYVANFA

-286 RARAIV
+286 RGRRMSE
-292 GGHPAEE
+292 GERDPSAE
-299 EPYIAMRDDSKVQKG
+299 PRDL
-314 EDPGL
+314 PG
-319 G
+319 

>member
-1 VPAGNTLSSPT
+1 MPAGKTVDRPT
-12 KLPKGAWWGVLK
+12 RLPKGAWWGVLK

-37 WAGALTYYAVLSLFP
+37 WAAALTYYAVLSLFP
-52 GIIVL
+52 GLIVL
-57 TSVLALLGD
+57 TSVLALLGE

-82 QAGELVKSSI
+82 EAGELVKTSI
-92 EELQKSQNAAG
+92 EELQRGQGAAG

-147 LALTLGSVVLV
+147 LLLTLGSVVV
-158 SLTLGAL
+158 ISLTLGAL

-171 ADAVGNAIGLGD
+171 ADAVGNLLGLGD
-183 TVVTGW
+183 TVVTVW
-189 DCVKWPVILLL
+189 DIAKWPVILLL

-209 WAAPNVRQPGF
+209 WAAPNVRQPAVR
-220 SWITP
+220 WVTP
-225 GSLLAIVLWALATVG
+225 GSLLAIALWALATVG

-286 RARAIV
+286 RGRRLAQ
-292 GGHPAEE
+292 GEKDTSAE
-299 EPYIAMRDDSKVQKG
+299 PRDL
-314 EDPGL
+314 PG
-319 G
+319 